1 MARERDAWVRDLK
14 ARDEGALAD
23 LVAEYSA
30 PLSRY
35 LTGMVHHPGEAEELA
50 QEAFLRFYARL
61 DDYRGDASPRAFL
74 FKIATNLALNH
85 LESAASRRETFP
97 GELPDRPHPGDSPLD
112 HVARSEG
119 AARVRAALETLPPQQ
134 RAVVV
139 LRTWE
144 DLSFREIAQVLSIA
158 EGTAKAHHFFALR
171 ALRRRLEERREP

>member
-1 MARERDAWVRDLK
+1 MARERKAWLRDLK

-30 PLSRY
+30 PLTRY
-35 LTGMVHHPGEAEELA
+35 LAGMVRHSGEAEELA
-50 QEAFLRFYARL
+50 QETFLRFCAHL
-61 DDYRGDASPRAFL
+61 DEYRGEASPRTYL

-85 LESAASRRETFP
+85 LESAASRREVFP
-97 GELPDRPHPGDSPLD
+97 GELPERADPRSSPLESA
-112 HVARSEG
+112 VRSEEASLLRG
-119 AARVRAALETLPPQQ
+119 ALSALPPQQ

-144 DLSFREIAQVLSIA
+144 DLSFREIAGVLGIA

-171 ALRRRLEERREP
+171 TLRKRLEERRES

>member
-1 MARERDAWVRDLK
+1 MAREREAWLRDLK

-30 PLSRY
+30 PLTRY
-35 LTGMVHHPGEAEELA
+35 LTGMVRHGGEAEELA
-50 QEAFLRFYARL
+50 QETFLRFCAHL
-61 DDYRGDASPRAFL
+61 DGYRGEASPRTYL

-85 LESAASRRETFP
+85 LESASNRREVYP
-97 GELPDRPHPGDSPLD
+97 GELPDRPDPGGSQLERA
-112 HVARSEG
+112 VRSEE
-119 AARVRAALETLPPQQ
+119 AALLQEALAALPPQQ

-144 DLSFREIAQVLSIA
+144 DLSFREIAGVLGIA

-171 ALRRRLEERREP
+171 TLRRRLEERRES